1 MRKLS
6 LILAVLLALC
16 SCAFAETAEVAEAA
30 PIAAEDF
37 LGLWNLEYAVADGIQ
52 VSAKAYGLT
61 VTLTVSE
68 DETAVL
74 DYGDDNPVE
83 MTWRIEE
90 NAALLT
96 GYAEEDVEMVITEEG
111 FLDIEDEIGKM
122 RFSRPVEEEAE

>member
-6 LILAVLLALC
+6 LILAVFLALC
-16 SCAFAETAEVAEAA
+16 SCAFAETAELVTV
-30 PIAAEDF
+30 AAEDF

-61 VTLTVSE
+61 VTLTINE

-74 DYGDDNPVE
+74 DYGDGNPVE

-96 GYAEEDVEMVITEEG
+96 GYAEEDVEMVITEDG

-122 RFSRPVEEEAE
+122 HFSRPAEEAAA

>member
-6 LILAVLLALC
+6 LILAVLLALMG
-16 SCAFAETAEVAEAA
+16 CAFAETAEVAA
-30 PIAAEDF
+30 ITAEEF
-37 LGLWNLEYAVADGIQ
+37 QGLWKLEYAVADGIQ

-61 VTLTVSE
+61 VTLNLNA
-68 DETAVL
+68 DETALL
-74 DYGDDNPVE
+74 DYGDGNPVA

-111 FLDIEDEIGKM
+111 FLDIEDEVGKM
-122 RFSRPVEEEAE
+122 RFSRPVEEAEAK

>member
-16 SCAFAETAEVAEAA
+16 SCAFAETAEVVA
-30 PIAAEDF
+30 IAAEDF
-37 LGLWNLEYAVADGIQ
+37 LGLWNMEYAIADGVQ
-52 VSAKAYGLT
+52 VNAKAYGLT
-61 VTLTVSE
+61 VTLTVNE
-68 DETAVL
+68 DGTAVL

-96 GYAEEDVEMVITEEG
+96 GYAEEDVEMVVSEEG
-111 FLDIEDEIGKM
+111 FLDIEDEIGVM
-122 RFSRPVEEEAE
+122 HFSRPAEEEAA

>member
-16 SCAFAETAEVAEAA
+16 SCAFAETMEAVA
-30 PIAAEDF
+30 IAAEDF
-37 LGLWNLEYAVADGIQ
+37 QGLWNLEYAVADGIQ

-61 VTLTVSE
+61 VTMNINE
-68 DETAVL
+68 DGTAVL

-122 RFSRPVEEEAE
+122 RFSRPVEDAE

>member
-16 SCAFAETAEVAEAA
+16 SCAFAETAEVVT
-30 PIAAEDF
+30 IAAEDF

-61 VTLTVSE
+61 VTLTINE

-122 RFSRPVEEEAE
+122 HFSRPVEEAAE

>member
-6 LILAVLLALC
+6 LILAVLFALC
-16 SCAFAETAEVAEAA
+16 SCAFAETAELVTV
-30 PIAAEDF
+30 AAEDF

-61 VTLTVSE
+61 VTLTINE

-74 DYGDDNPVE
+74 DYGDGNPVE

-96 GYAEEDVEMVITEEG
+96 GYAEEDVEMVITEDG

-122 RFSRPVEEEAE
+122 HFSRPAEEAAA

>member
-6 LILAVLLALC
+6 LILAMLLALC
-16 SCAFAETAEVAEAA
+16 SWACAETAEVVT
-30 PIAAEDF
+30 IAAEDF
-37 LGLWNLEYAVADGIQ
+37 QGLWNLEYAVADGIQ

-61 VTLTVSE
+61 VALTINE
-68 DETAVL
+68 DGTAVL
-74 DYGDDNPVE
+74 DYGDGSPIE

-122 RFSRPVEEEAE
+122 RFSRPVEEAAA

>member
-6 LILAVLLALC
+6 LVLAILLALC
-16 SCAFAETAEVAEAA
+16 SCAFAETEAL

-37 LGLWNLEYAVADGIQ
+37 QGLWNLEYAVADGIQ
-52 VSAKAYGLT
+52 VSARAYGLI
-61 VTLTVSE
+61 VTLALNE
-68 DETAVL
+68 DGTAVL
-74 DYGDDNPVE
+74 DYGDGNPLQ

-96 GYAEEDVEMVITEEG
+96 GYAEEDVEMVITDNG

-122 RFSRPVEEEAE
+122 HFSRPSEEAE